1 MNSLKL
7 VALDKDDLEVVS
19 AHLQDAV
26 IKTSDIRWRPSE
38 QRLVIGL
45 CRFDWEAA
53 HAEVP
58 QYRRRY
64 AALRFERARACKA
77 IHIETSDKD
86 SDLNLLAVA
95 FTESDA
101 PSGVVTFTFS
111 GGGIL
116 RLEVECLE
124 AELVDLGAAWATVAC
139 PDHSKVA
146 MNQG

>member
-7 VALDKDDLEVVS
+7 VALDRDDLEIVS
-19 AHLQDAV
+19 AHLQDAA
-26 IKTSDIRWRPSE
+26 IKPTDIRWRPSE
-38 QRLVIGL
+38 RRLVIGL

-53 HAEVP
+53 HAKVP
-58 QYRRRY
+58 EYRRRY
-64 AALRFERARACKA
+64 AALRFERALGCKTFK
-77 IHIETSDKD
+77 IDTSKD
-86 SDLNLLAVA
+86 TDLNLLSVA

-101 PSGVVTFTFS
+101 PSGVVTLTFS
-111 GGGIL
+111 GGGVL

>member
-7 VALDKDDLEVVS
+7 VALDRDDLEVVS

-26 IKTSDIRWRPSE
+26 IKTGDIRWRPSE
-38 QRLVIGL
+38 HRLVIGL

-53 HAEVP
+53 HADVP
-58 QYRRRY
+58 EYRRRY
-64 AALRFERARACKA
+64 AALRFERALSCKA
-77 IHIETSDKD
+77 LKVDTAKD
-86 SDLNLLAVA
+86 TDLNLLSVA
-95 FTESDA
+95 FSESDA
-101 PSGVVTFTFS
+101 PSGVVTLTFS
-111 GGGIL
+111 GGGVL

-124 AELVDLGAAWATVAC
+124 AELADLGAAWATVAC

>member
-7 VALDKDDLEVVS
+7 VALDRDDLEVVS

-26 IKTSDIRWRPSE
+26 IRTADIHWRPSE

-53 HAEVP
+53 HAQVP
-58 QYRRRY
+58 AYRRRH
-64 AALRFERARACKA
+64 AALRFERALGCKTLKIDA
-77 IHIETSDKD
+77 SNDT
-86 SDLNLLAVA
+86 DLNLLSVA

-101 PSGVVTFTFS
+101 PSGVVTLTFS
-111 GGGIL
+111 GGGVL

-124 AELVDLGAAWATVAC
+124 AELVDLGEAWAAVAC

>member
-7 VALDKDDLEVVS
+7 VALDRDDLEIVS

-26 IKTSDIRWRPSE
+26 IKTADIRWRPSE

-53 HAEVP
+53 HAEKP
-58 QYRRRY
+58 EYRRRY
-64 AALRFERARACKA
+64 AALRFERALGCKTLN
-77 IHIETSDKD
+77 IDTTKD
-86 SDLNLLAVA
+86 TDLNLLAVTFA
-95 FTESDA
+95 ESDA
-101 PSGVVTFTFS
+101 PSGVVTLTFS
-111 GGGIL
+111 GGGVL
-116 RLEVECLE
+116 RLDVECLE

>member
-7 VALDKDDLEVVS
+7 VALDRDDLEVVS
-19 AHLQDAV
+19 AHLQDAA
-26 IKTSDIRWRPSE
+26 IKTTDIHWRPSE

-53 HAEVP
+53 LAQVP
-58 QYRRRY
+58 EYRRRY
-64 AALRFERARACKA
+64 AALRFERALGCKTLKVD
-77 IHIETSDKD
+77 ISKD
-86 SDLNLLAVA
+86 TDLNLLSVA

-101 PSGVVTFTFS
+101 PSGVVTLTFS
-111 GGGIL
+111 GGGVL

-124 AELVDLGAAWATVAC
+124 AELVDLSEAWAAVAC

>member
-7 VALDKDDLEVVS
+7 VALDRDDLEVVS

-26 IKTSDIRWRPSE
+26 IKPADIRWRPSE
-38 QRLVIGL
+38 NRLVIGL

-53 HAEVP
+53 HADAP

-64 AALRFERARACKA
+64 AALRFERARNCKTHK
-77 IHIETSDKD
+77 IDTVKD
-86 SDLNLLAVA
+86 MDLNLLAVA
-95 FTESDA
+95 FTEGDA
-101 PSGVVTFTFS
+101 PSGVVTLTFS

-124 AELVDLGAAWATVAC
+124 AELVDLGAAWATVDC

-146 MNQG
+146 MNEG